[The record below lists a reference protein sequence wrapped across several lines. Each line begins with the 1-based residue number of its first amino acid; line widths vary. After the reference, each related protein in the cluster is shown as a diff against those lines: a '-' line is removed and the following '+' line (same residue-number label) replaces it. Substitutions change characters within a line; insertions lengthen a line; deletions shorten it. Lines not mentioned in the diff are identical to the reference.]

1 MVLRVAAEDFP
12 EAVRRYAQSGE
23 VFVSESS
30 GLTAMSAVDPDTG
43 VIVTATSELS
53 VAETRL
59 LLEAADLKVM
69 EGEWSRQ
76 PENPATDYFVAAV
89 SYRSKDPS
97 PGLWVSAYRRQP
109 TVMDVLRAVYDEF
122 VETGEAS
129 KATFEQ
135 FLNSAKPNVL
145 ILSPDDLKSFVS
157 E

>member
-12 EAVRRYAQSGE
+12 EAVRRYAQTSE
-23 VFVSESS
+23 VFISENA
-30 GLTAMSAVDPDTG
+30 GVATISAIAPDTG
-43 VIVTATSELS
+43 VVVTASSDLS
-53 VAETRL
+53 VRDL
-59 LLEAADLKVM
+59 KQMLEAAGLKVKD
-69 EGEWSRQ
+69 GEWSHE
-76 PENPATDYFVAAV
+76 PESSPGELFVVAV

-97 PGLWVSAYRRQP
+97 PGLWVTAYRRQP

-122 VETGEAS
+122 VETGEAA

-145 ILSPDDLKSFVS
+145 ILSPDELRAFAS